1 MDESSLEPWDP
12 MIVAPRLAAVREA
25 IGLKRAEMADILRLD
40 RSSYT
45 KVEDGKKP
53 LLPREAF
60 RLWKLYGVDMNFI
73 YGGHVG
79 GLPADLSKKVI
90 SHLNG
95 ENK

>member
-25 IGLKRAEMADILRLD
+25 IGINKAEMADMLRLD

-45 KVEDGKKP
+45 KVEKGQKP

-60 RLWKLYGVDMNFI
+60 RLWTLYGVDMNFI

-79 GLPADLSKKVI
+79 GLPAELSKKVMN
-90 SHLNG
+90 HLKG
-95 ENK
+95 PNK